1 MNIIKEYLLNKIE
14 EIKERIYNLNINNI
28 NNKLYEKKIEYINFY
43 INNIIIE
50 LDEIND
56 INKNNLYKNKEYT
69 ENELLKYKNMEK
81 LIVNYT
87 THNL

>member
-56 INKNNLYKNKEYT
+56 INKNNLFKNKEYT

>member
-1 MNIIKEYLLNKIE
+1 MNIIKKYLLNKID
-14 EIKERIYNLNINNI
+14 EIKEKIYNLNINDV

-56 INKNNLYKNKEYT
+56 INKNDLFENEEYI
-69 ENELLKYKNMEK
+69 ENELLKYKNMEEV
-81 LIVNYT
+81 IYNYT
-87 THNL
+87 TQSL

>member
-1 MNIIKEYLLNKIE
+1 MNIINKYLLNKIE

-28 NNKLYEKKIEYINFY
+28 NNKLNKKKIEYINFY

-56 INKNNLYKNKEYT
+56 INKNNLFKNKEYT